1 MSAVQD
7 HAGQA
12 GWGAGGQA
20 EVKMGVRDRQCGQGQ
35 PSERAAG
42 RMAGILASEV
52 GCCGRCCWTP
62 VQDMSFLLALNG
74 I

>member
-20 EVKMGVRDRQCGQGQ
+20 EVKMGGEGQAVWPGT
-35 PSERAAG
+35 A
-42 RMAGILASEV
+42 I
-52 GCCGRCCWTP
+52 
-62 VQDMSFLLALNG
+62 
-74 I
+74 